1 MTLYDMKNVVQKD
14 NTLVNILTVITI
26 AIVLLVTFKSIS
38 FPVLLLLTIQ
48 SSVWINLSIPYFTDS
63 SLVFIGY
70 LIVSTV
76 QLAATVDYAI
86 LLTVEYREN
95 RKTKI
100 GRAHV

>member
-63 SLVFIGY
+63 SLVFIVY

-76 QLAATVDYAI
+76 QLAAPVDYAI
-86 LLTVEYREN
+86 LLKAEYREN
-95 RKTKI
+95 RKTMH
-100 GRAHV
+100 ALPA